1 MDNKT
6 IIIKHFSKSKGSY
19 DYVEFCQTTK
29 QYTIGDSAAHLGHG
43 DYLTMI
49 KVVNKKELHKV
60 LDNLI
65 SNNYQH
71 IETFR

>member
-29 QYTIGDSAAHLGHG
+29 QYTIGDSSAHLGHG